1 MIKELGRGIF
11 EANLNEGI
19 AICLGLATT
28 VALAPLLEGELCFTT
43 MDQLT
48 DHLRWQLRTPMA
60 LETR

>member
-28 VALAPLLEGELCFTT
+28 VALAPLLVEGLYVAT

-48 DHLRWQLRTPMA
+48 DHLRFQLRTPMA
-60 LETR
+60 LEIQ